1 MKVSVKLLTK
11 VLARRLGIVMN
22 HLVNETQSAFIKTR
36 KMSVCILITIEVYL
50 ALKYKNSEG
59 VIMKLDFAK
68 AFDTVN

>member
-11 VLARRLGIVMN
+11 FLARRLGIVMN

-36 KMSVCILITIEVYL
+36 KMSVRILITIEVYL